1 MSLFHT
7 MDISASGL
15 TAQRLRLDTIA
26 NNLANVE
33 TTRTS
38 SGTPYRRQ
46 VPVFR
51 EVFGQ
56 TLGSFGGV
64 EVVAIVKDQSPFR
77 MVYDPGH
84 PDANPDGYVL
94 YPNVNPVIEMTDMI
108 SATRSYEANLSV
120 MNAAKSMF
128 LKALEILR

>member
-1 MSLFHT
+1 MNLFHT

-26 NNLANVE
+26 NNLANAE
-33 TTRTS
+33 TTRTVD
-38 SGTPYRRQ
+38 GTPYRRQ

-51 EVFGQ
+51 EVLDGIS
-56 TLGSFGGV
+56 GDFGGV
-64 EVVAIVKDQSPFR
+64 EVVEIVKDQSPFR

-84 PDANPDGYVL
+84 PDANPEGYVL

-120 MNAAKSMF
+120 MNACKSMF
-128 LKALEILR
+128 LKALDISR

>member
-1 MSLFHT
+1 MNLIHT

-26 NNLANVE
+26 NNLANAE
-33 TTRTS
+33 TTRTVD
-38 SGTPYRRQ
+38 GTPYRRQ

-51 EVFGQ
+51 EVLDGISGD
-56 TLGSFGGV
+56 LGGV
-64 EVVAIVKDQSPFR
+64 EVVEIVKDQSPFR

-84 PDANPDGYVL
+84 PDANPEGYVL

-120 MNAAKSMF
+120 MNACKSMF
-128 LKALEILR
+128 LKALDISR

>member
-1 MSLFHT
+1 MNLFHT

-26 NNLANVE
+26 NNLANAE
-33 TTRTS
+33 TTRTVD
-38 SGTPYRRQ
+38 GTPYRRQ

-51 EVFGQ
+51 EVLDGISGD
-56 TLGSFGGV
+56 LGGV
-64 EVVAIVKDQSPFR
+64 EVVEIVKDQSPFR

-84 PDANPDGYVL
+84 PDANPEGYVL

-120 MNAAKSMF
+120 MNACKSMF
-128 LKALEILR
+128 LKALDISR

>member
-1 MSLFHT
+1 MSIFHT

-26 NNLANVE
+26 NNLANAE
-33 TTRTS
+33 TTRTID
-38 SGTPYRRQ
+38 GIPYRRQ
-46 VPVFR
+46 IPLFR
-51 EVFGQ
+51 EVFNQVTGD
-56 TLGSFGGV
+56 LDGV
-64 EVVAIVKDQSPFR
+64 EVAEIVRDQSPFR

-84 PDANPDGYVL
+84 PDANPEGYVL

-120 MNAAKSMF
+120 MNACKSMF
-128 LKALEILR
+128 LKALEISR

>member
-1 MSLFHT
+1 

-26 NNLANVE
+26 NNLANAE
-33 TTRTS
+33 TTRTVD
-38 SGTPYRRQ
+38 GTPYRRQ

-51 EVFGQ
+51 EVLDGISGD
-56 TLGSFGGV
+56 LGGV
-64 EVVAIVKDQSPFR
+64 EVVEIVKDQSPFR

-84 PDANPDGYVL
+84 PDANPEGYVL

-120 MNAAKSMF
+120 MNACKSMF
-128 LKALEILR
+128 LKALDISR

>member
-1 MSLFHT
+1 MSLFQT

-15 TAQRLRLDTIA
+15 TAQRIRLDTIA
-26 NNLANVE
+26 NNLANAE

-46 VPVFR
+46 VPVFK
-51 EVFGQ
+51 EVFNQ
-56 TLGSFGGV
+56 SLGVFGGV
-64 EVVAIVKDQSPFR
+64 EVVTIVKDQSPFR
-77 MVYDPGH
+77 VVYDPGH
-84 PDANPDGYVL
+84 PDANVDGYVL

-120 MNAAKSMF
+120 MNSAKSMF

>member
-1 MSLFHT
+1 

-15 TAQRLRLDTIA
+15 TAQRIRLDTIA
-26 NNLANVE
+26 NNLANAE

-46 VPVFR
+46 VPVFK
-51 EVFGQ
+51 EVFNQ
-56 TLGSFGGV
+56 SLGVFGGV
-64 EVVAIVKDQSPFR
+64 EVVTIVKDQSPFR
-77 MVYDPGH
+77 VVYDPGH
-84 PDANPDGYVL
+84 PDANVDGYVL

-120 MNAAKSMF
+120 MNSAKSMF